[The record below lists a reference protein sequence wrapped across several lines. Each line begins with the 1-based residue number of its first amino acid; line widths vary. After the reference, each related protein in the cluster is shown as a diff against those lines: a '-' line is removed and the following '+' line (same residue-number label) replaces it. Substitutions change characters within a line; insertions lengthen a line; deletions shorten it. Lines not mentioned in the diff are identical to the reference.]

1 MIPDNPQNKSYKDLI
16 KSNLKILIIVII
28 IISLGGITY
37 LIFDINN
44 KNKKIKISERFI
56 EAKILIN
63 EGDYKDSLVILD
75 NLIMEK
81 DNIYSPLSLFLII
94 DRNLEQDSKTLI
106 KYFDS
111 VLSIK
116 KIDKEDLNL
125 LKLKKAIFISESSKE
140 KELLDLLNPII
151 NSSSIWKF
159 DSIKFLGDYYFSMKE
174 FKKAEQYY
182 AILLAEENLDID
194 KDDLKRKMK
203 LIINE

>member
-16 KSNLKILIIVII
+16 KSNLKIII
-28 IISLGGITY
+28 IIIIIIALAGITY

-125 LKLKKAIFISESSKE
+125 LKLKKAIFISESTKE

-203 LIINE
+203 LILNE

>member
-16 KSNLKILIIVII
+16 KSNLKIII
-28 IISLGGITY
+28 IIIIIIALAGITY

-159 DSIKFLGDYYFSMKE
+159 DSIKFLGDYYFSMRE

-182 AILLAEENLDID
+182 TILLAEENLDID

>member
-75 NLIMEK
+75 NVIMER
-81 DNIYSPLSLFLII
+81 DNIYSPLSLFLVI
-94 DRNLEQDSKTLI
+94 DRNLERDSKTLI

>member
-16 KSNLKILIIVII
+16 KSNLKIII
-28 IISLGGITY
+28 IIIIIIALAGITY

-63 EGDYKDSLVILD
+63 EGNYKDSLVILD
-75 NLIMEK
+75 NVIMEK

-159 DSIKFLGDYYFSMKE
+159 DSIKFLGDYYFSMRE

-182 AILLAEENLDID
+182 TILLAEENLDID

>member
-16 KSNLKILIIVII
+16 KSNLKIII
-28 IISLGGITY
+28 IIIIIIALAGITY

-44 KNKKIKISERFI
+44 KNKKIKISE
-56 EAKILIN
+56 ILIN

-159 DSIKFLGDYYFSMKE
+159 DSIKFLGDYYFSMRE

-182 AILLAEENLDID
+182 TILLAEENLDID

>member
-1 MIPDNPQNKSYKDLI
+1 M
-16 KSNLKILIIVII
+16 
-28 IISLGGITY
+28 
-37 LIFDINN
+37 
-44 KNKKIKISERFI
+44 
-56 EAKILIN
+56 
-63 EGDYKDSLVILD
+63 
-75 NLIMEK
+75 
-81 DNIYSPLSLFLII
+81 II

-125 LKLKKAIFISESSKE
+125 LKLKKAIFISESTKE

-182 AILLAEENLDID
+182 TILLAEENLDID

>member
-1 MIPDNPQNKSYKDLI
+1 MIPDNTQNKSLKDLI

-63 EGDYKDSLVILD
+63 EGNYKDSLVILD
-75 NLIMEK
+75 NVIMER
-81 DNIYSPLSLFLII
+81 DNIYSPLSLFLVI
-94 DRNLEQDSKTLI
+94 DRNLERDSKTLI

-203 LIINE
+203 LILNE

>member
-16 KSNLKILIIVII
+16 KSNLKIII
-28 IISLGGITY
+28 IIIIIIALAGITY

-116 KIDKEDLNL
+116 KIDKENLNL

-159 DSIKFLGDYYFSMKE
+159 DSIKFLGDYYFSMRE

-182 AILLAEENLDID
+182 TILLAEENLDID